1 MVHWA
6 GVSANQGLLNTST
19 DGTWLKAEAVE
30 VMSEEVTPPVLCG

>member
-6 GVSANQGLLNTST
+6 QMSTNQGLLNTST

-30 VMSEEVTPPVLCG
+30 VIERGNDSASLCG